1 MQKVLV
7 VDDNRGLADAVA
19 LLLEDLGW
27 TVRVAYEGGGACEE
41 VARFYPDVVI
51 LDIRLPGMNGVEL
64 ARRIRSMCLM
74 PVLLIAFTGSVLAA
88 EHALL
93 TKDFAAVIRKP
104 AAFED
109 IVRAI
114 GAASPQPATHARKNR
129 V

>member
-27 TVRVAYEGGGACEE
+27 TVRVAYEGDRACEE

-51 LDIRLPGMNGVEL
+51 LDIRLPGIDGVEL
-64 ARRIRSMCLM
+64 ARRIKSMCLM

-93 TKDFAAVIRKP
+93 TKEFAAVIRKP
-104 AAFED
+104 AAIDD

-114 GAASPQPATHARKNR
+114 GAAPREAVMRGHRDR